1 MGRMLTNPLWP
12 PISSRWPGPETTQK
26 ADLDMP
32 RRLLFDVSG
41 LLSWYAYFR
50 HPSGVQR
57 VTEHL
62 LSSSAIQGYEHTEF
76 VARALGSDMLY
87 VVDRE
92 ALRDLCDLR
101 RRPLG
106 IAKLRGIFAQSMR
119 LASRDELRRELRY
132 FHLPYVVA
140 GALGLEAAIEALFSR
155 QVPRR
160 RPALK
165 TITALSAS
173 DSFVNPGDFWCHDG
187 YVRSM
192 IEMSKST
199 GMRYVQLVHDLFAI
213 DRPDWTHPQ
222 FGHVIA
228 GEFGR
233 LAPHVDRWLA
243 TSEFV
248 RSTLSDYLAVHALQ
262 ERPIDVIPMGWYAV
276 GAPSGNADLDHG
288 QQVLGKYGLSGK
300 KYILH
305 VGTVE
310 PRKNLMSLIE
320 VMSDLRK
327 RSSTPIPYC
336 VLVGRQGWRS
346 EAIQRHLE
354 STQFED
360 GMVVWLKNVSDH
372 ELGALYHGAQFAVV
386 PSTIEG
392 WGLPIRESLAHGLPC
407 IASRAGGMEEAGQD
421 LAAYFDPDDAD
432 GLKTAIAYWIG
443 NEEALQHTRARLE
456 RHFKSEA
463 NSLGWDAAG
472 AAVLR
477 AAFE

>member
-1 MGRMLTNPLWP
+1 
-12 PISSRWPGPETTQK
+12 
-26 ADLDMP
+26 MP

-57 VTEHL
+57 ITEHL

-76 VARALGSDMLY
+76 VARALGSDVLY
-87 VVDRE
+87 GVERE
-92 ALRDLCDLR
+92 ALKDLCDLR

-119 LASRDELRRELRY
+119 LASRDKLRRELRY
-132 FHLPYVVA
+132 FHLPYVIG
-140 GALGLEAAIEALFSR
+140 GALGLEAAIEALFAR
-155 QVPRR
+155 QVPGRR
-160 RPALK
+160 SALR
-165 TITALSAS
+165 TIAALSAS
-173 DSFVNPGDFWCHDG
+173 DSFFNPGDFWCHDG
-187 YVRSM
+187 YVGSM
-192 IEMSKST
+192 IEMSRRT
-199 GMRYVQLVHDLFAI
+199 GMRYMQLVHDLFAI
-213 DRPDWTHPQ
+213 DHADWTHPQ

-233 LAPHVDRWLA
+233 LAPHVDKWLA
-243 TSEFV
+243 TSKFV
-248 RSTLSDYLAVHALQ
+248 RSTLAEYLVVHGLH
-262 ERPIDVIPMGWYAV
+262 ERPIDVIPMGWDAV
-276 GAPSGNADLDHG
+276 GAPSGNAALGHG
-288 QQVLGKYGLSGK
+288 QKVLGKYGLSGK

-310 PRKNLMSLIE
+310 PRKNLMALIE
-320 VMSDLRK
+320 AMSNLRK
-327 RSSTPIPYC
+327 QSSTPIPYC

-346 EAIQRHLE
+346 EAIRRHLE

-372 ELGALYHGAQFAVV
+372 ELGALYQGAQFAVV

-421 LAAYFDPDDAD
+421 LAAYFDPNETD
-432 GLKTAIAYWIG
+432 GLKTAIAYWIN
-443 NEEALQHTRARLE
+443 NEEALEHARTRLE
-456 RHFKSEA
+456 GHFKSEA

>member
-1 MGRMLTNPLWP
+1 
-12 PISSRWPGPETTQK
+12 
-26 ADLDMP
+26 MP

-57 VTEHL
+57 ITEHL

-76 VARALGSDMLY
+76 VARALGSDVLY
-87 VVDRE
+87 GVERE
-92 ALRDLCDLR
+92 ALMDLCDLR

-119 LASRDELRRELRY
+119 LASRDKLRRELRY
-132 FHLPYVVA
+132 FHLPYVIG
-140 GALGLEAAIEALFSR
+140 GALGLEAAIEALFAR
-155 QVPRR
+155 QVPGRR
-160 RPALK
+160 SALR
-165 TITALSAS
+165 TIAALSPS
-173 DSFVNPGDFWCHDG
+173 DSFFNPGDFWCHDG
-187 YVRSM
+187 YVGSM
-192 IEMSKST
+192 IEMSRRT
-199 GMRYVQLVHDLFAI
+199 GMRYMQLVHDLFAI

-233 LAPHVDRWLA
+233 LAPHVDKWLA
-243 TSEFV
+243 TSKFV
-248 RSTLSDYLAVHALQ
+248 RSTLAEYLVVHRLH
-262 ERPIDVIPMGWYAV
+262 ERPIDVIPMGWHAV
-276 GAPSGNADLDHG
+276 GAPSGNAALGHG

-310 PRKNLMSLIE
+310 PRKNLMALIE
-320 VMSDLRK
+320 AMSELRK
-327 RSSTPIPYC
+327 QSSTPIPYC

-360 GMVVWLKNVSDH
+360 GMVVWLKNVSDR
-372 ELGALYHGAQFAVV
+372 ELGALYQGAQFAVV

-421 LAAYFDPDDAD
+421 LAAYFDPNETD
-432 GLKTAIAYWIG
+432 GLKTAIAYWID
-443 NEEALQHTRARLE
+443 NEEALEHARTRLE
-456 RHFKSEA
+456 GHFKSEA

>member
-1 MGRMLTNPLWP
+1 
-12 PISSRWPGPETTQK
+12 
-26 ADLDMP
+26 MP

-62 LSSSAIQGYEHTEF
+62 LNSSAIQGYERTEF
-76 VARALGSDMLY
+76 VARALGSDVLY
-87 VVDRE
+87 VVERE
-92 ALRDLCDLR
+92 ALKELCDFR

-119 LASRDELRRELRY
+119 LASRSKLRRELRY
-132 FHLPYVVA
+132 FHLPYVIG
-140 GALGLEAAIEALFSR
+140 GALGLEAAIEAHFSR
-155 QVPRR
+155 QIPRR
-160 RPALK
+160 RPALR
-165 TITALSAS
+165 TITGLSAS
-173 DSFVNPGDFWCHDG
+173 DSFFNPGDFWCHDG
-187 YVRSM
+187 YVGSM
-192 IEMSKST
+192 IEMSRRT

-233 LAPHVDRWLA
+233 LAPHVDRWFT

-248 RSTLSDYLAVHALQ
+248 RSTLSDYLVVHALQ
-262 ERPIDVIPMGWYAV
+262 ERPIDVIPMGWHAV
-276 GAPSGNADLDHG
+276 GASSGKTDLDRG

-310 PRKNLMSLIE
+310 PRKNLMALIE
-320 VMSDLRK
+320 AMSDIRK
-327 RSSTPIPYC
+327 QSSTPVPYC

-346 EAIQRHLE
+346 EAIRRHLE
-354 STQFED
+354 ATQFED
-360 GMVVWLKNVSDH
+360 GMVVWLKNVSDC

-386 PSTIEG
+386 PSTLEG

-407 IASRAGGMEEAGQD
+407 IASRAGGMEEAGQN
-421 LAAYFDPDDAD
+421 LATYFDPDDAD

-443 NEEALQHTRARLE
+443 NEEALQHTRSRLE
-456 RHFKSEA
+456 AHFKSEA
-463 NSLGWDAAG
+463 NFRSWDAAG
-472 AAVLR
+472 AAILR